1 MSETRR
7 KLDKQAM
14 GLEPGL
20 PLEAS
25 AGGIE
30 ELRQDIQRL
39 FDIEAIKQLKVFN
52 TIYSYINYYDYRFFA
67 LL

>member
-14 GLEPGL
+14 GIEPGL

-25 AGGIE
+25 TSGIE
-30 ELRQDIQRL
+30 ELRQDVQRL
-39 FDIEAIKQLKVFN
+39 FDIEAIKQLKHAYFRC
-52 TIYSYINYYDYRFFA
+52 IRMARCADREHPA
-67 LL
+67 L